1 VSRKVLGA
9 WYTPPALVAHVL
21 DQVLEP
27 VLAARASPAGLRIL
41 DPACGDGRFLV
52 AAAERIRARFGFV
65 PPGCLHGV
73 DIDPGAVGAA
83 RAALGEA
90 AEVEPMDALAADL
103 RFNFDVVVGNPPF
116 LNQLARATNRGG
128 RSPWGGGPY
137 ADTAA
142 VFLALALQAA
152 RPDGGRVGLVLPLSV
167 LSTRDAAP
175 IRVVALAGARLD
187 SLWWTTEPV
196 FDADVLTCIAT
207 FERGVP
213 QGLVRRYHGTGVG
226 PVAPVDGADLA
237 TRPTWGHLVAD
248 VAGVPPVAIDGT
260 RTLAEL
266 ATATADFRDQYYG
279 LVPCVG
285 DDVTGPPLVTSG
297 LIDVGRSAWSERPA
311 RFARRTFAAPRV
323 AVDALPPALQAWA
336 AARLVPKVLVAT
348 QTPVIEAAVDATGD
362 WLPSVPVITVVP
374 RAVDDLWRVAAVLTA
389 PAASAWA
396 AATYLGA
403 ALAATA
409 IKLSASQVLTLPL
422 PTRPWDDA
430 ANALAGADVDRCARL
445 MDVAYGTELYDWWR
459 GRLTR
464 RSR

>member
-1 VSRKVLGA
+1 VLGA
-9 WYTPPALVAHVL
+9 WYTPPAVVAHVL

-27 VLAARASPAGLRIL
+27 VLAARLSPQGLRIL

-52 AAAERIRARFGFV
+52 AAAARIRARFGFV

-73 DIDPGAVGAA
+73 DIDPDAVTAA
-83 RAALGEA
+83 RAAVPS
-90 AEVEPMDALAADL
+90 AEVGCVDALSGVLAPD
-103 RFNFDVVVGNPPF
+103 FDVVVGNPPF

-142 VFLALALQAA
+142 VFLALALQAT
-152 RPDGGRVGLVLPLSV
+152 RPDGGRVGLVLPFSV

-175 IRVVALAGARLD
+175 IRTAALTGSRLD
-187 SLWWTTEPV
+187 SLWWANEHM

-207 FERGVP
+207 FERGAP
-213 QGLVRRYHGTGVG
+213 QGSVRRSHGADFA
-226 PVAPVDGADLA
+226 PVPSVDGADLA
-237 TRPTWGHLVAD
+237 SRPTWAHLVAD
-248 VAGVPPVAIDGT
+248 IAGVPPVALDGT
-260 RTLAEL
+260 RTLADL

-279 LVPCVG
+279 LVPFVG

-323 AVDALPPALQAWA
+323 AVDALPPALQTWA
-336 AARLVPKVLVAT
+336 IGRLVPKVLVAT
-348 QTPVIEAAVDATGD
+348 QTPVIEVAVDADGE

-374 RAVDDLWRVAAVLTA
+374 RMADDLWRVAAVLTA

-403 ALAATA
+403 ALAPTA

-422 PTRPWDDA
+422 PSRPWDDA
-430 ANALAGADVDRCARL
+430 AAAFAAGDVDRCARL
-445 MDVAYGTELYDWWR
+445 MDVAYGTDLYHWWR
-459 GRLTR
+459 ERLTR

>member
-1 VSRKVLGA
+1 VTRKVLGA

-27 VLAARASPAGLRIL
+27 VLAASASPAGLRIL

-52 AAAERIRARFGFV
+52 AAAERIHARFGYV
-65 PPGCLHGV
+65 PAGCLYGV
-73 DIDPGAVGAA
+73 DIDPDAVVAA
-83 RAALGEA
+83 RAALGDFG
-90 AEVEPMDALAADL
+90 EVGRQDALSGL
-103 RFNFDVVVGNPPF
+103 RVSDFDVVVGNPPF

-152 RPDGGRVGLVLPLSV
+152 RPDGGQVGLVLPLSV

-175 IRVVALAGARLD
+175 IRAAALAEARLD
-187 SLWWTTEPV
+187 SLWWATEPV
-196 FDADVLTCIAT
+196 FAADVLTCIAT
-207 FERGVP
+207 FERGRP
-213 QGLVRRYHGTGVG
+213 QAVVRRYHGARMD
-226 PVAPVDGADLA
+226 PVPSLDGTDLA

-248 VAGVPPVAIDGT
+248 MAGVPAVALDAT
-260 RTLAEL
+260 RTLADL

-279 LVPCVG
+279 LVPFVA
-285 DDVTGPPLVTSG
+285 DEVAGPPLMTSG

-348 QTPVIEAAVDATGD
+348 QTPVIEAAVDPAGE

-374 RAVDDLWRVAAVLTA
+374 RTPDDLWRVAAVLTA
-389 PAASAWA
+389 PAVSAWA

-422 PTRPWDDA
+422 PSRPWNA
-430 ANALAGADVDRCARL
+430 AADALAAGDVDRCARL
-445 MDVAYGTELYDWWR
+445 MEVAYGTDVYDWWR
-459 GRLTR
+459 GRLSR

>member
-1 VSRKVLGA
+1 VTRKVLGA

-21 DQVLEP
+21 DEVLDP
-27 VLAARASPAGLRIL
+27 VLAARSSPAGLRIL
-41 DPACGDGRFLV
+41 DPACGDGRFLM
-52 AAAERIRARFGFV
+52 AAAERIRARFGTV

-73 DIDPGAVGAA
+73 DVDLGAVASA
-83 RAALGEA
+83 RAAVPL
-90 AEVEPMDALAADL
+90 AEVRCVDALSGL
-103 RFNFDVVVGNPPF
+103 RASHFDVVVGNPPF

-142 VFLALALQAA
+142 VFLALALRAA
-152 RPDGGRVGLVLPLSV
+152 RPNGGRVGLVLPLSM

-175 IRVVALAGARLD
+175 IRTAALEGARLD
-187 SLWWTTEPV
+187 SLWWTAEPV

-207 FERGVP
+207 FERGAP
-213 QGLVRRYHGTGVG
+213 QGYLRRSHGADFARV
-226 PVAPVDGADLA
+226 PCVDGTDLG

-248 VAGVPPVAIDGT
+248 VAGVPSVSLGGT
-260 RTLAEL
+260 RTLADL

-279 LVPCVG
+279 LVPYVG
-285 DDVTGPPLVTSG
+285 DDVTGPPLVTAG
-297 LIDVGRSAWSERPA
+297 LIDVGRSAWGERPA
-311 RFARRTFAAPRV
+311 RFARRTFGEPGV
-323 AVDALPPALQAWA
+323 ALDALPPGLQAWVT
-336 AARLVPKVLVAT
+336 ARLVPKVLVAT
-348 QTPVIEAAVDATGD
+348 QTPVIEAAVDAAGE

-374 RAVDDLWRVAAVLTA
+374 RATDDLWRVAAVLTA
-389 PAASAWA
+389 PAVSAWA

-403 ALAATA
+403 ALTATA

-422 PTRPWDDA
+422 PNRQWDDA
-430 ANALAGADVDRCARL
+430 ADALAAGDVDRCARL
-445 MDVAYGTELYDWWR
+445 MDAAYGTELYDWWR

>member
-1 VSRKVLGA
+1 MTRKVLGA
-9 WYTPPALVAHVL
+9 WYTPPALVALVL

-27 VLAARASPAGLRIL
+27 VLAATASPDRLRIL

-52 AAAERIRARFGFV
+52 AAAERIQARFGFV
-65 PPGCLHGV
+65 PPGCLHGI
-73 DIDPGAVGAA
+73 DIDPGAAAAA
-83 RAALGEA
+83 RTALPL
-90 AEVEPMDALAADL
+90 AEVRCGDALSGVLAPH
-103 RFNFDVVVGNPPF
+103 FDVVVGNPPF

-128 RSPWGGGPY
+128 RSRWGGGPY
-137 ADTAA
+137 ADAAA
-142 VFLALALQAA
+142 VFLARALEAA

-175 IRVVALAGARLD
+175 IRAAALAAARLD
-187 SLWWTTEPV
+187 SLWWATEPM

-207 FERGVP
+207 FERGAR
-213 QGLVRRYHGTGVG
+213 QGVVLRSHGTDFAGV
-226 PVAPVDGADLA
+226 PCVDGADLA
-237 TRPTWGHLVAD
+237 TRPTWSHLVAD
-248 VAGVPPVAIDGT
+248 VAGVPPVALDAT
-260 RTLAEL
+260 RTLADM

-279 LVPCVG
+279 LVPFVA

-323 AVDALPPALQAWA
+323 AVDALSPGLQAWA

-348 QTPVIEAAVDATGD
+348 QTPVIEVAVDAGGE

-374 RAVDDLWRVAAVLTA
+374 RTPDDLWRVAAVLTA

-396 AATYLGA
+396 AGTYLGA

-409 IKLSASQVLTLPL
+409 IKLSASQVVTLPL
-422 PTRPWDDA
+422 PVRPWDDA
-430 ANALAGADVDRCARL
+430 AAALSAGDVDQCARL